1 MLGKKRGWEID
12 QVPLCKAC
20 LVEVEVE
27 GKERLGGDEDG
38 EKKDLEKVMVMKGLE
53 RIDRV
58 DGGLTRRR
66 WEMREGEKER
76 EKEKTGG
83 GGKDG
88 LLSLRRGAV
97 DDRSLASDQ
106 MASSSDSVKPE
117 TIYVNISDP
126 VGREAFRPSPMKSIP
141 EWMQSGAREHLE
153 RRTGSALAVNSSHDK
168 PREQTTDHT
177 STISTPRSVSEGL
190 SDTSSTA
197 TVIQTPP
204 QPTASHAAS
213 TRRRSSAISPR
224 ATSPA
229 PSIDAISRPSSM
241 LGRRTPNL
249 RTGTSFVSEQSLI
262 VPSMSSNHTKETAKV
277 SAKDLTRD
285 SWLST
290 DSNVSSRP
298 PTVTQPESSSRP
310 SSVRSVA
317 TIFERGIASKDQ
329 RHTLV
334 NQPLPLL
341 RVLQQPYRPLTPI
354 RSDTSLSSSSPHLQQ
369 SNLATGA
376 QRAQTHELGAAN
388 LPKPIQILRRGQA
401 GQSSMN
407 RATVPIPVVS
417 TSSEY
422 LDRYQPVKAS
432 TSNSSSFLSS
442 FSSSSPA
449 AQGMEARSAV
459 HARSSIRAGGH
470 GLGPGVSTIT
480 RGWEGQLQLSNNT
493 SPSTTGETE
502 RDLKERFQGYSSS
515 QPPASLSVLQSS
527 YSGAEGQRT
536 SIRRSVSHSIRREGA
551 HDEGVGTSLSSQ
563 PEPYLNAHG
572 QMTIRRSISH
582 SVRREGAHDQ
592 GRGQSHHFISPQ
604 SPTLPSRA
612 LPFRTEPNNP
622 PNGPNNPSGL
632 TAPMPRNFTVH
643 GRFVKRPSIKGG
655 PTLGSVVTSV
665 STTEGHTPSTPS
677 LSTWAGPPSSSE
689 SSPGTQGTGSE
700 TGTGEEKGGGV
711 GSSFRPAW
719 TRTRKASTGNN
730 TMSGTS
736 APVMMSMGATTA
748 GGGGGGGGG
757 PVKTLSKRR
766 SVHVELKRLFGRQ

>member
-1 MLGKKRGWEID
+1 MLGKKRGREID

-83 GGKDG
+83 GAKGG

-117 TIYVNISDP
+117 TIHVNIFDP
-126 VGREAFRPSPMKSIP
+126 VGREAFRPSLMKSIP

-153 RRTGSALAVNSSHDK
+153 RRTESALAVNSSHDK

-177 STISTPRSVSEGL
+177 STISTPQSISEGL
-190 SDTSSTA
+190 SETSSTA

-204 QPTASHAAS
+204 QPTASRAAS
-213 TRRRSSAISPR
+213 TRRRSGAISPR
-224 ATSPA
+224 ARSPA
-229 PSIDAISRPSSM
+229 PSIDAISRPSSV

-249 RTGTSFVSEQSLI
+249 RTGTSFVSEQPLI

-290 DSNVSSRP
+290 DSNVSSNP
-298 PTVTQPESSSRP
+298 PTATQPEFSSRP

-317 TIFERGIASKDQ
+317 TIFERGISSKDQ
-329 RHTLV
+329 RHTPV

-341 RVLQQPYRPLTPI
+341 RVLQQPYRPLTPT
-354 RSDTSLSSSSPHLQQ
+354 RSNTSLSSSSPHLQQ
-369 SNLATGA
+369 YNLATRA

-449 AQGMEARSAV
+449 AQGMGARSAV
-459 HARSSIRAGGH
+459 HVRSSIRAGGH

-493 SPSTTGETE
+493 SPSTSGETE
-502 RDLKERFQGYSSS
+502 RDVKERFQGYSSS
-515 QPPASLSVLQSS
+515 QPPASLSFLQSS

-536 SIRRSVSHSIRREGA
+536 SIRRSVSNSIRREGA
-551 HDEGVGTSLSSQ
+551 HDEGVGASQSSQ

-592 GRGQSHHFISPQ
+592 GRGQSHNFVSQPQ

-612 LPFRTEPNNP
+612 LPFRTEPNSP
-622 PNGPNNPSGL
+622 PNGPDNPSGL

-655 PTLGSVVTSV
+655 PTLGSVVTSA

-689 SSPGTQGTGSE
+689 SSPGTQGTGSG

-711 GSSFRPAW
+711 GSSFRSAW
-719 TRTRKASTGNN
+719 TRTRTASTGNN
-730 TMSGTS
+730 TMSGTR
-736 APVMMSMGATTA
+736 
-748 GGGGGGGGG
+748 GGGGGGG

-766 SVHVELKRLFGRQ
+766 SVHAELKRLFGRQ